1 MKFRIDRHIN
11 KELLDYRYESCSE
24 KEQISTG
31 YILYAVR
38 SQLGISRTEVAR
50 YLGVSDAV
58 LSNWENGT
66 VPSNLMLLFKWMSF
80 LLVSSDSIF
89 TYYQKFDEKKEK
101 INWSI
106 PVLDSISWN
115 QGIIKYHYLKDETG
129 IAFAKSVSYSCKV
142 AELSPYVLG
151 SDCIFL
157 DNKRYIAY
165 RVTDKY
171 DSDTLEM
178 LIALYRWYYLLKD
191 TNNLLLYEK
200 NDEYFEYPV
209 IMLNLRKKAIERKI
223 IRISYN
229 DAELLDEIGNPIKQ
243 RTYRILYLILDEH
256 SLIKNEKAYNSVRL
270 DYTPYPIKPRKKK
283 AKNKIEPD

>member
-66 VPSNLMLLFKWMSF
+66 VPSNLMSLFKWMSS
-80 LLVSSDSIF
+80 LSVSSDSIF

-101 INWSI
+101 INWNI
-106 PVLDSISWN
+106 PVLDSVSWN

-129 IAFAKSVSYSCKV
+129 IAFAKSVSYSCNI
-142 AELSPYVLG
+142 AELSPYVME

-157 DNKRYIAY
+157 DDKRYIAY
-165 RVTDKY
+165 RVNDKY
-171 DSDTLEM
+171 DIDSLDM
-178 LIALYRWYYLLKD
+178 LIILSRWYYLLKD
-191 TNNLLLYEK
+191 MNNLLLSERE
-200 NDEYFEYPV
+200 DEYFEYPV
-209 IMLNLRKKAIERKI
+209 IMLNLRKKTLERKI
-223 IRISYN
+223 IRISLQGS
-229 DAELLDEIGNPIKQ
+229 ELLDEIGEPIKQ

-256 SLIKNEKAYNSVRL
+256 SLIKDEKAYNFVRL

-283 AKNKIEPD
+283 AKHKIEPE